1 MIISD
6 ELKSYDF
13 QYEYSKNV
21 ANDLGVDLININE
34 KFEKEK
40 ILRNLNFNQSKYS
53 EYVKKYLTLRDD
65 RKPNFEILNEL
76 INEKL

>member
-34 KFEKEK
+34 KFEKK
-40 ILRNLNFNQSKYS
+40 KFFKKFKFQS
-53 EYVKKYLTLRDD
+53 
-65 RKPNFEILNEL
+65 I
-76 INEKL
+76 